1 VPPAYPDTAL
11 DLDCQLLIR
20 PGKIE
25 LPFSGRVKV
34 VGVVRIGQDGAVSNQ
49 VCKMAFLH
57 LPALERHVL
66 ETIDQLLKGH
76 AHKETLP
83 PDYNKCHT

>member
-1 VPPAYPDTAL
+1 
-11 DLDCQLLIR
+11 
-20 PGKIE
+20 
-25 LPFSGRVKV
+25 
-34 VGVVRIGQDGAVSNQ
+34 
-49 VCKMAFLH
+49 MAFLH